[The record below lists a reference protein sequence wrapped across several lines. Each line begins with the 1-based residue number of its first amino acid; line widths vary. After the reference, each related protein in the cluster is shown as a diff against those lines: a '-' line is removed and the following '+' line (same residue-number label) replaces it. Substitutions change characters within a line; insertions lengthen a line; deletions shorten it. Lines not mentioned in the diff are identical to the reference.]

1 MALKEYKLPFG
12 RGFQTFM
19 LPEEHVSDVLEGV
32 PTAACDIK
40 EATVEGMRHP
50 IGSAPLAEKVQ
61 KGDKVCLIIADI
73 TRAWNHA
80 RHFAVSVDKGMDE
93 ETGVEHVAA
102 FLHIFADRISFG
114 FKDMGIG
121 IQAGADFVAQGV
133 AVVLLD
139 GIPPCYAGKDKFASA
154 AEACHVMGGKSV
166 QENDFVRFRDAFIQ
180 PYFRAAGGHAHM
192 GEHVFIPAVMLV
204 HGNASRHFFSH
215 TFDIFRVGVCPVG
228 TLGENDEN
236 VFIRNSCEVQFI
248 DYMDSAVSYT
258 HLRAHE
264 TDSYLVCRLL
274 LEKKKLS
281 EKRNRTPM
289 IG

>member
-1 MALKEYKLPFG
+1 
-12 RGFQTFM
+12 
-19 LPEEHVSDVLEGV
+19 
-32 PTAACDIK
+32 
-40 EATVEGMRHP
+40 
-50 IGSAPLAEKVQ
+50 
-61 KGDKVCLIIADI
+61 
-73 TRAWNHA
+73 
-80 RHFAVSVDKGMDE
+80 MDE
-93 ETGVEHVAA
+93 ETGAEHIAA
-102 FLHIFADRISFG
+102 FLHIFADRISFC

-121 IQAGADFVAQGV
+121 IQSGADFVAQGV

-166 QENDFVRFRDAFIQ
+166 QENDFVRFCDAFIQ
-180 PYFRAAGGHAHM
+180 PYFCTAGGHAHT

-248 DYMDSAVSYT
+248 DHMDGEIAGMVPRAGDVGDDKADLVALLYFFGKRRGADGAAHTFDSRFFNIAGSCRYTFQYVGYMLFREHD
-258 HLRAHE
+258 
-264 TDSYLVCRLL
+264 RL
-274 LEKKKLS
+274 EPAAERKFVFF
-281 EKRNRTPM
+281 
-289 IG
+289 

>member
-1 MALKEYKLPFG
+1 
-12 RGFQTFM
+12 
-19 LPEEHVSDVLEGV
+19 
-32 PTAACDIK
+32 
-40 EATVEGMRHP
+40 
-50 IGSAPLAEKVQ
+50 
-61 KGDKVCLIIADI
+61 
-73 TRAWNHA
+73 
-80 RHFAVSVDKGMDE
+80 MDE

-154 AEACHVMGGKSV
+154 AEACYVMGGKSV

-215 TFDIFRVGVCPVG
+215 TFDIFRFAVRPVG

-248 DYMDSAVSYT
+248 DHMDGEIAGMVPRAGDVGDDKADLVALLYFFGKRRGADGAAHTFDSRFFNIAGSCRYTFQYVGYMLFREHD
-258 HLRAHE
+258 
-264 TDSYLVCRLL
+264 RL
-274 LEKKKLS
+274 EPAAERKFVFF
-281 EKRNRTPM
+281 
-289 IG
+289 